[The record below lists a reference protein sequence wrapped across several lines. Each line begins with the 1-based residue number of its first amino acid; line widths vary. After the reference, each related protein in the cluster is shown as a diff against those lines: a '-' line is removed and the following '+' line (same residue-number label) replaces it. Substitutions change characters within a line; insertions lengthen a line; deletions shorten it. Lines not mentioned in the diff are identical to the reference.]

1 LESDQSL
8 NFSKNFRLFERKRCI
23 KGFEISSYFAATVE
37 QSAIST
43 RSKAQ
48 KINNVSQDA
57 IKSAQKVRQSKRK
70 EKSASVKNNLEATVE
85 QSVRNESTGAEV
97 TFKKSAKKAT
107 RRRLNLDKGADT
119 PVAREEQNTD
129 TDSIRILRD
138 KHCDSIAMVKLVK
151 TDLFQLNASKDL
163 DSEKMPN
170 RELQQLSVTNAKTS
184 PVIITPKSTPP
195 KLSLTPHR
203 SKKTPKKSPISL
215 GSPKTHSI
223 AIPKLL
229 KSPRKLSLAV
239 TGENSEENLEKSDS
253 DSHSKKSRKRKKK
266 SLSNSP
272 MSEKGASISPIAK
285 NKHKKSDINLKI
297 IVRKFSKSPKIVL
310 KSPKSKKSKS
320 RKLKL
325 LSPTR
330 LSMLK
335 MSPSPGTTSNLKS
348 AKSSRSTKESPLFK
362 GKSLSPIKRRLL
374 NPKLIK
380 TLTASQIKDVLVEPI
395 VLLEKLS
402 PESMKQKY
410 LLMVASKTQSDVSKQ
425 DSSIK
430 LRNNSVE
437 KSQASNINRI
447 SPRIKYDKLIQKKD
461 KSPLMSSTPR
471 EEKMTSARDTS
482 SNTSIDSVNN
492 ASFNTRLRHKNQFNM
507 QLSSTVDKSTD
518 IENVSRPSLFDKEI
532 GDTSRSPLSNV
543 MKQDTSY
550 KDDTMEKKQENNTY
564 ELEQPQTLSL
574 RQMIRKRTSTD
585 ANLSLRDNV
594 KKTKVRFA
602 DVTFGA
608 GSAQKSINKL
618 NGSQSS
624 ISHNVN
630 VRHRNNVINSAQK
643 STKKVETSKFTQN
656 SLISPFKRSSPRIHG
671 DTPRAQLSRIQIT
684 PKTLTSEKKS
694 GKTIKNRLFIH
705 LF

>member
-1 LESDQSL
+1 L
-8 NFSKNFRLFERKRCI
+8 KRYI
-23 KGFEISSYFAATVE
+23 KGFEIFCYFAATVE

-48 KINNVSQDA
+48 KINNVNQDV
-57 IKSAQKVRQSKRK
+57 IKSVQKVRQSQKK
-70 EKSASVKNNLEATVE
+70 KSANVKNNLEATGK
-85 QSVRNESTGAEV
+85 QSVTNELSDADV
-97 TFKKSAKKAT
+97 TFKKSTKKAT
-107 RRRLNLDKGADT
+107 RRRLNLDKKADT
-119 PVAREEQNTD
+119 PTAREEQNMD

-138 KHCDSIAMVKLVK
+138 KHCDSIAMVELVK
-151 TDLFQLNASKDL
+151 TDLFHLNTSKDL
-163 DSEKMPN
+163 DSEKMSN
-170 RELQQLSVTNAKTS
+170 RELQQISVTNAKTS

-195 KLSLTPHR
+195 KLTLTPHR

-223 AIPKLL
+223 AIPKLF
-229 KSPRKLSLAV
+229 KSPRKLSLAA
-239 TGENSEENLEKSDS
+239 TGEDSEENLGKSDS

-266 SLSNSP
+266 ILDNSP
-272 MSEKGASISPIAK
+272 LSEKGASISPIAK
-285 NKHKKSDINLKI
+285 NKHKKSDINLKV

-335 MSPSPGTTSNLKS
+335 TSPSPGTTSNLKS
-348 AKSSRSTKESPLFK
+348 AKSSRIRAKESPLFK
-362 GKSLSPIKRRLL
+362 GKSLSLVKRRLL
-374 NPKLIK
+374 SPRLIK
-380 TLTASQIKDVLVEPI
+380 TLTASQIKDVLTEPI

-402 PESMKQKY
+402 PESMKRKY
-410 LLMVASKTQSDVSKQ
+410 LLMIASKTQSSVSTKQ

-437 KSQASNINRI
+437 KSPVSNINRL
-447 SPRIKYDKLIQKKD
+447 SPKIKYNRLIQKKD

-471 EEKMTSARDTS
+471 EEKMTLTRDTS
-482 SNTSIDSVNN
+482 LVSNTSIDSVNN
-492 ASFNTRLRHKNQFNM
+492 TSLNTRLRHKNQFNM
-507 QLSSTVDKSTD
+507 SSTMNKNTD

-532 GDTSRSPLSNV
+532 SDTSRSPLSNV
-543 MKQDTSY
+543 TKQDTSY
-550 KDDTMEKKQENNTY
+550 KDDTMEKKQKNNTY

-585 ANLSLRDNV
+585 ANLSSRDNV

-602 DVTFGA
+602 DVTSGA

-630 VRHRNNVINSAQK
+630 ARHRNNVINSAQK
-643 STKKVETSKFTQN
+643 STKKVETPKFTRN
-656 SLISPFKRSSPRIHG
+656 SLISPFKRSSPRAHG
-671 DTPRAQLSRIQIT
+671 GTPRVQLSRIQIT

-694 GKTIKNRLFIH
+694 GKTIKNHSYILF
-705 LF
+705 